1 MTHDLERR
9 VSRLESTMAACDC
22 LCGQPLIV
30 FAGDPQ
36 PEQTACPQHG
46 EPRVIHW
53 PLARSR
59 LDTGAAG
66 QAISSDPAM
75 ATVGAAHRPEDGSG

>member
-1 MTHDLERR
+1 MTHDLKRR
-9 VSRLESTMAACDC
+9 VSRLEGTIAACDRP
-22 LCGQPLIV
+22 CGQPLIV
-30 FAGDPQ
+30 FLGDPE
-36 PEQTACPQHG
+36 PEPATCPQHR

-66 QAISSDPAM
+66 EAIGRDPAM
-75 ATVGAAHRPEDGSG
+75 ATVGAINRTENGGR